1 MIFSREK
8 EHYFS
13 QVGEDDFLDNHVFGG
28 MKYGTFL
35 DIGAHD
41 GVTFSNTYFFE
52 KFRKW
57 HGVCVEPLPDMF
69 EKLQVNRRA
78 RTINAAISN
87 VKGKLKFLQVTG
99 PGNAEMFSGLVE
111 KYEKK
116 HLARVHR
123 EIKERHGKGTVISV
137 QSMLVQDVISDA
149 GLKHID
155 YCNIDTEGGEL
166 DILKTIDFDA
176 VCIDCFTV
184 EDIFGKNTK
193 LLQFMKSKGYRM
205 VKRLDVDVVFVRN
218 DFQLLEKR
226 TPWF

>member
-1 MIFSREK
+1 MFFRKNK

-13 QVGEDDFLDNHVFGG
+13 QVGEDDYLDNHVFGG

-52 KFRKW
+52 KFRRW
-57 HGVCVEPLPDMF
+57 SGVCVEPLPDMF
-69 EKLQVNRRA
+69 EKLQKNRRA
-78 RTINAAISN
+78 QSLNVAISN
-87 VKGKLKFLQVTG
+87 KSGKLKFLQVTG
-99 PGNAEMFSGLVE
+99 PGNAEMFSGLVD

-116 HLARVHR
+116 HLDRVHR
-123 EIKERHGKGTVISV
+123 EIKERKGKGKVITV
-137 QSMLVQDVISDA
+137 QSMLIQDVISNA
-149 GLKHID
+149 NLTHID

-166 DILKTIDFDA
+166 EILKTIDFEKIR
-176 VCIDCFTV
+176 IDCFTV

-218 DFQLLEKR
+218 DFKLLEKR